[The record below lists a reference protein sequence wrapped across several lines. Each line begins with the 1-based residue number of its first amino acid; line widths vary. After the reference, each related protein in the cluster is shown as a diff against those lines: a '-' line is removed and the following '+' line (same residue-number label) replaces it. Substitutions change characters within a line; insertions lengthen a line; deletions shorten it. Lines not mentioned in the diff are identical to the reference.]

1 MIQNLKSTL
10 SRNLTNAQGWRT
22 NRKIIVIES
31 DDWGSIRMPDN
42 KTYNKLQNS
51 RISNSLSL
59 YDRLDSLEHRD
70 DFQALLSIGSEFKD
84 SRNKPLIFT
93 LNTVMQNPDFPAIKA
108 SGFNDF
114 IGVPFFQSYNQYY
127 GEDLKDLWFKGI
139 EENLIKP
146 QFHAREHL
154 NEHLWLKDLKLGN
167 KDTQLGF
174 EHDFF
179 AVKTKTS
186 STLRNN
192 YLATYFSETEKEFE
206 SVSSSTKDGL
216 KMFKDIFGYN
226 SETFIASNYC
236 WPKELEELLNMNGVK
251 GIQTQRGNTNTDY
264 KNGKTSTKRFYTGQ
278 KNINNQTYLVRNVIF
293 EPYSN
298 QNKDWIDSS
307 LKEIKNAF
315 FWKKPAIICM
325 HRINFASEMKINNR
339 DDNLRHLKKMISEL
353 LKKFPNVEFMSSD
366 QLIKLIENEIS
377 HP

>member
-1 MIQNLKSTL
+1 MNNIKSKIG
-10 SRNLTNAQGWRT
+10 RNLSNIRGWKT

-31 DDWGSIRMPDN
+31 DDWGSIRMPDK

-59 YDRLDSLEHRD
+59 YDRLDSLEHRE
-70 DFQALLSIGSEFKD
+70 DFQALLSIGSGFKD

-167 KDTQLGF
+167 NDTQLGF

-192 YLATYFSETEKEFE
+192 YLATYFSETEREFE
-206 SVSSSTKDGL
+206 RVSSSTKIGL
-216 KMFKDIFGYN
+216 GMFKNIFGYN

-236 WPKELEELLNMNGVK
+236 WPKELEKLLNINGVK

-264 KNGKTSTKRFYTGQ
+264 KSGETSTKRFYTGQ
-278 KNINNQTYLVRNVIF
+278 KNITNQTYLVRNVIF

-339 DDNLRHLKKMISEL
+339 DENLRHLKKMISEL
-353 LKKFPNVEFMSSD
+353 LKKFPDVEFMSSD
-366 QLIKLIENEIS
+366 QLIKLIENENS
-377 HP
+377 YS